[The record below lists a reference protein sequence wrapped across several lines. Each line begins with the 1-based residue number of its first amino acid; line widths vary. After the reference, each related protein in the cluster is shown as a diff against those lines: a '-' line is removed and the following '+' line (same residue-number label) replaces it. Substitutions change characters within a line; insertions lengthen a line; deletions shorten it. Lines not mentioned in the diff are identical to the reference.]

1 MEMYA
6 GGKREI
12 GERERE
18 KMFSFYIFSG
28 VLACKFKKEG

>member
-12 GERERE
+12 GERE